1 MTSEPREESHVSR
14 TLAAVPARTYRLL
27 DYATKL
33 GGVGIVAVGLEVGG
47 STLPGLV
54 LGALGAAVGLSTVF
68 IEPTNE

>member
-1 MTSEPREESHVSR
+1 MSK
-14 TLAAVPARTYRLL
+14 TLAAVPPRTYRRL

-33 GGVGIVAVGLEVGG
+33 GGVGLVAVGLEVGG
-47 STLPGLV
+47 ATPSGLA